1 MKDQGKGLGGAS
13 GHLNG
18 IHLLKVVTIGAGD
31 CRSLLSTTTP
41 SEMDCSIS
49 YIRALYHI
57 AGTSIPRHYR
67 PAMQNHPGPLLPNS
81 LSLHVP
87 K

>member
-13 GHLNG
+13 ERLNG
-18 IHLLKVVTIGAGD
+18 IHLLKVVTIWAGD
-31 CRSLLSTTTP
+31 CRSLLSTAP
-41 SEMDCSIS
+41 SEIEYSIS